1 MNIRISGTI
10 DESIV
15 DGTGIRFVLFTQG
28 CPHGCKECHNPDTHN
43 YNGGFITTT
52 EDIITKFENNPLV
65 SGITISGGEPFV
77 QPEAV
82 LDVILRSIKLEKD
95 IWIFTGYTFDEL
107 LSKHDDTIIQILK
120 NTDVLVDGRF
130 ELDKK
135 DLTLR
140 FRGSQNQR
148 LINAKQSI
156 LENTIVLHSL
166 EA

>member
-156 LENTIVLHSL
+156 LENTIVIHSL